1 MSKSFGIRG
10 TIVVAVATKEGL
22 LIAADRRTSD
32 PLNGVL
38 DNKTK
43 IIRLL
48 RTAAFSSTGTSRFH
62 FRDIASGEDRGKAFD
77 ADEIVANYFYNI
89 NFENTDEF
97 WKGLTRTL
105 RNDFKGFLSH
115 MAYDTWPESG
125 DIAHN
130 NGLFQLVFLY
140 VDENGVIGITDLQFC
155 YIKGQSPTIKFMK
168 GQYPSE
174 NFNRVDPYIAG
185 NIDVFFHVRDGTG
198 ERFDEMRND
207 QSVMRLWKGR
217 PDVETVSVEEAEA
230 FCRKLIKVTS
240 ECDSFVGQT
249 YDAAILNHTDGFRWL
264 SQNKSV
270 NEAEPQERE

>member
-1 MSKSFGIRG
+1 MSKSFAIRG

-32 PLNGVL
+32 PVYGIL

-62 FRDIASGEDRGKAFD
+62 FRDKASGEDQGNAFD

-89 NFENTDEF
+89 NFENTDDF
-97 WKGLTRTL
+97 WRGLTRTL
-105 RNDFKGFLSH
+105 RNDFEDFLDH
-115 MAYDTWPESG
+115 MAYDNWPESG
-125 DIAHN
+125 DIAHH
-130 NGLFQLVFLY
+130 NGLFQLVFFY
-140 VDENGVIGITDLQFC
+140 VDKNSVISTDIEFGYL
-155 YIKGQSPTIKFMK
+155 KGKPPTIRFRK
-168 GQYPSE
+168 GHYPPES
-174 NFNRVDPYIAG
+174 FKRVDPYVAG
-185 NIDVFFHVRDGTG
+185 NIDVFFQVRDGTD

-217 PDVETVSVEEAEA
+217 PDVATVSVEDAEA
-230 FCRKLIKVTS
+230 FCQKLIKVTS

-249 YDAAILNHTDGFRWL
+249 YDAAILNRKDGFRWL

-270 NEAEPQERE
+270 NEGGPQERE